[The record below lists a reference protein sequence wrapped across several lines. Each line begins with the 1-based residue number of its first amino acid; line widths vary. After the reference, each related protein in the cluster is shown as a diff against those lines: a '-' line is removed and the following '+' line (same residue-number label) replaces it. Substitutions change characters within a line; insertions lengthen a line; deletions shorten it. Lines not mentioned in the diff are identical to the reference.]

1 MRRQL
6 CLNLDQ
12 IPLFGRD
19 SREGN
24 FHFNRQRLR
33 FTLPLRA
40 CCEVA
45 GAVEAEARNPEGG
58 TPVALLAC
66 HEIQELTIIMQLG
79 FVK

>member
-45 GAVEAEARNPEGG
+45 GGGGAEARSPEGG

-66 HEIQELTIIMQLG
+66 HEMQVWAIIIQRG